1 MEREGKHDDWFLQE
15 RERRFSVASNAREK
29 PFNVNSNDC
38 PFFSVEVTGNIG
50 MSSLVKVLFYH
61 GEQLSLREKV

>member
-1 MEREGKHDDWFLQE
+1 M
-15 RERRFSVASNAREK
+15 ASNAREK

>member
-1 MEREGKHDDWFLQE
+1 M
-15 RERRFSVASNAREK
+15 ASNATEK

-38 PFFSVEVTGNIG
+38 PFFSVEVTWNIG

>member
-1 MEREGKHDDWFLQE
+1 MT
-15 RERRFSVASNAREK
+15 SNAREK
-29 PFNVNSNDC
+29 PFRVNSNDC

-50 MSSLVKVLFYH
+50 MSSSVKVLFYF